1 MILRFTATLV
11 LLAGFGAFSTYLHML
26 GRFPTASVEA
36 RHLRAMKDR
45 VNSPDSARATTY
57 EAMSAL
63 PRNLSVGEYS
73 GIELSAVSL
82 EGYVQRM
89 VRAADDDVHIE
100 LVPTKRMP
108 GEPNLRYV
116 TAEITPQWRR
126 GSERWRWPRLVEL
139 FHPNFGGT
147 TLWEGGTQRVRLT
160 GLLLYDYE
168 YEGAPAHGRARLASW
183 ELHPVTR
190 IERWDDA
197 RGAFVEYPR

>member
-1 MILRFTATLV
+1 MILRFTAALV
-11 LLAGFGAFSTYLHML
+11 LLAGLGAFTTYLHML
-26 GRFPTASVEA
+26 GKFPTASVEA

-45 VNSPDSARATTY
+45 TLSPDSVTATTY
-57 EAMSAL
+57 DAMAAL
-63 PRNLSVGEYS
+63 PRNLTVGEYS
-73 GIELSAVSL
+73 GIERRAVTL

-89 VRAADDDVHIE
+89 VRAADDDVHLE
-100 LVPTKRMP
+100 LVPERRLP
-108 GEPNLRYV
+108 GEGNLGYV

-147 TLWEGGTQRVRLT
+147 TPWEGGTQRVRLT

-168 YEGAPAHGRARLASW
+168 YEGAPAYGRPRLASW

-190 IERWDDA
+190 IERWDDSLA
-197 RGAFVEYPR
+197 AYVEYPR

>member
-1 MILRFTATLV
+1 MILRITAAIV
-11 LLAGFGAFSTYLHML
+11 LLAGLSAFSIYLHML
-26 GRFPTASVEA
+26 GKFPTASIEA

-45 VNSPDSARATTY
+45 VNSPDSALATTY
-57 EAMSAL
+57 EAMAAL

-73 GIELSAVSL
+73 GIERRAVTL

-100 LVPTKRMP
+100 LVPEKRIP
-108 GEPNLRYV
+108 GDPNLQYI

-139 FHPNFGGT
+139 FHPNYGGT
-147 TLWEGGTQRVRLT
+147 TPWEGGTQIVRLT
-160 GLLLYDYE
+160 GWLLYDYE
-168 YEGAPAHGRARLASW
+168 YEGAPAYGRARLASW

-190 IERWDDA
+190 IERWDDVTA
-197 RGAFVEYPR
+197 AFVEYPR

>member
-1 MILRFTATLV
+1 MILRFTAAI
-11 LLAGFGAFSTYLHML
+11 LLIAGLGAFSTYLHTL
-26 GRFPTASVEA
+26 GKFPTASVEA
-36 RHLRAMKDR
+36 KHLRAMKDR
-45 VNSPDSARATTY
+45 TSSPDSARATTY

-73 GIELSAVSL
+73 GLELTAVTL
-82 EGYVQRM
+82 EGHVQRM

-147 TLWEGGTQRVRLT
+147 TAWKSGTQLVRLT
-160 GLLLYDYE
+160 GWLLYDYE

-197 RGAFVEYPR
+197 VGAYVEYPR